1 MTKMKISD
9 LAMGAI
15 SIILTVSLTIA
26 LSGFAF
32 AEQNGN
38 SQESNGD
45 ITIGIDLEQQ
55 AQQPISCEN
64 GLFTYAN
71 GTMKIDVVG
80 ATFSGEANSVSV
92 ESPANVTVTLT
103 PNEGYVVSDLM
114 DAGQTVGP
122 LSGDFLK
129 TYQNSNVVNNC
140 AFEPFFIQDQPGPEP
155 EPVPPVDQGK
165 IKINAQ
171 GYNLGTIAYKIGD
184 QGSFNTMFSDSKTLT
199 STDMGAA
206 TYVFLKVE
214 PNDNNIINKEYTKVS
229 DGSQYIDVDYDQLI
243 AGTYKLNYDPNKD
256 NGQCADLGIIETRQ
270 ITINLTE
277 ASKDMIT
284 QNLTL
289 IAGHGDRNDVK
300 VTTPSPS
307 NTLYVD
313 KGTEQKLILSFAI
326 KNGKY
331 FIPSITVNNQVY
343 STVDT
348 GMTDEDG
355 NLIICSTLEG
365 SAARVNSFQVDLSV
379 YAQLICKN
387 NSETME
393 IVKDL
398 TKYEY
403 MKDGQVVNN
412 GTYSLT
418 GSDTEN
424 DPSVNDAIATYDLS
438 LEKDGVATGEI
449 TGGIETHLLLDATV
463 FTEEE
468 YKVVRNHEGQVEAL
482 DTTCGVVRNPGTG
495 EVIGI
500 EVAFN
505 SDKFSD
511 YSIVP
516 ANWQPVNPDQ
526 PSNPSETSFAS
537 AGTNIET
544 NTGDN
549 LIAIYVLG
557 IAIMT
562 GLFSLA
568 VYSRKRHSNKHYIGK
583 HIL

>member
-1 MTKMKISD
+1 MIKKKTSN
-9 LAMGAI
+9 LTLVA
-15 SIILTVSLTIA
+15 ILTILIVSITLA
-26 LSGFAF
+26 FSSLAF
-32 AEQNGN
+32 AQQNEE
-38 SQESNGD
+38 SQVSND
-45 ITIGIDLEQQ
+45 TITIGIDQAQQ
-55 AQQPISCEN
+55 AQAPISSVD

-71 GTMKIDVVG
+71 GTMKIEVDG
-80 ATFSGEANSVSV
+80 AAFSGEAKNVSV
-92 ESPANVTVTLT
+92 ESPASVTVTLT
-103 PNEGYVVSDLM
+103 PNQGYVVSDLM

-122 LSGDFLK
+122 LSGDFVK

-155 EPVPPVDQGK
+155 EPVPPIDQGK

-214 PNDNNIINKEYTKVS
+214 PNGNNIINKEYTKVS

-300 VTTPSPS
+300 VTTPSTS

-331 FIPSITVNNQVY
+331 FLPSITVNNQVY

-348 GMTDEDG
+348 GMTDEYG

-365 SAARVNSFQVDLSV
+365 SVARVNSFQVDLSV
-379 YAQLICKN
+379 YAQMTCES

-393 IVKDL
+393 IVQDL

-403 MKDGQVVNN
+403 MKDGQVVNE
-412 GTYSLT
+412 GVYSLT

-424 DPSVNDAIATYDLS
+424 DPSVNDVIATYDLS

-482 DTTCGVVRNPGTG
+482 DTTCEVIRDPGTG
-495 EVIGI
+495 EVKGI

-516 ANWQPVNPDQ
+516 AN
-526 PSNPSETSFAS
+526 
-537 AGTNIET
+537 
-544 NTGDN
+544 
-549 LIAIYVLG
+549 
-557 IAIMT
+557 
-562 GLFSLA
+562 
-568 VYSRKRHSNKHYIGK
+568 
-583 HIL
+583 

>member
-1 MTKMKISD
+1 MKKMKTSN
-9 LAMGAI
+9 LTLGAI
-15 SIILTVSLTIA
+15 LTILIVSLTLA
-26 LSGFAF
+26 LSSLAF
-32 AEQNGN
+32 AQQNEN
-38 SQESNGD
+38 SQESNGA
-45 ITIGIDLEQQ
+45 ITIGIDQAQQ
-55 AQQPISCEN
+55 AQAPISCVG

-71 GTMKIDVVG
+71 GSMKIEVDG
-80 ATFSGEANSVSV
+80 ATFSGDAKSVSV
-92 ESPANVTVTLT
+92 ESPATVTVTLT
-103 PNEGYVVSDLM
+103 PNQGYVVSDLM
-114 DAGQTVGP
+114 NAGQTVGQ
-122 LSGDFLK
+122 LTGDFVK
-129 TYQNSNVVNNC
+129 TYQNSNVTSNC
-140 AFEPFFIQDQPGPEP
+140 AFEPSFIQDQPGPGP
-155 EPVPPVDQGK
+155 EPVPVVVPGSIQ
-165 IKINAQ
+165 INAQ

-184 QGSFNTMFSDSKTLT
+184 QGNFVTMHSGTTTLS
-199 STDMGAA
+199 STDMGSSS
-206 TYVFLKVE
+206 YIYLKVL
-214 PNDNNIINKEYTKVS
+214 PNGNNLINKEYTQVS
-229 DGSQYIDVDYDQLI
+229 DGSQFIDVNYDQLKE
-243 AGTYKLNYDPNKD
+243 GTYKLTYDSTKE
-256 NGQCADLGIIETRQ
+256 NGQCANLGIIETRQ

-284 QNLTL
+284 KNLTL

-300 VTTPSPS
+300 VTTPSTT

-313 KGTEQKLILSFAI
+313 KGTTDKLILSFAI
-326 KNGKY
+326 KNGMY

-348 GMTDEDG
+348 GTTDEEG

-379 YAQLICKN
+379 YAQMTCES

-393 IVKDL
+393 IVQDL

-403 MKDGQVVNN
+403 MKDGQVVNE

-424 DPSVNDAIATYDLS
+424 DSSVNDVIATYDLS

-482 DTTCGVVRNPGTG
+482 DTTCEVVRDPGTG
-495 EVIGI
+495 EVKGI

-516 ANWQPVNPDQ
+516 ASWQPVNPDQ
-526 PSNPSETSFAS
+526 PTNPSETT
-537 AGTNIET
+537 GTQ
-544 NTGDN
+544 TGDN
-549 LIAIYVLG
+549 LPIMSLFAIAG
-557 IAIMT
+557 IALCFV
-562 GLFSLA
+562 LFSN
-568 VYSRKRHSNKHYIGK
+568 RKSKIIRK
-583 HIL
+583 